1 MKRALIIEPE
11 GQIAGV
17 EDFEE
22 RPPLKWLQDAV
33 GGLIERVRLTPTLE
47 MMGYELWAHEE
58 ALLRNEPV
66 LNETASNI
74 AGTSIFGTVVLVHRW
89 EEAWEADE

>member
-1 MKRALIIEPE
+1 LKTAIIIEPE
-11 GQIAGV
+11 GQIVGV

-33 GGLIERVRLTPTLE
+33 GGLIERVRLAPTFE
-47 MMGYELWAHEE
+47 KMGYELWAHEE

-66 LNETASNI
+66 LNEDASFM
-74 AGTSIFGTVVLVHRW
+74 AGTPIFGTVVLIAPPEVD
-89 EEAWEADE
+89 A